1 MKTFACTGDKRVAL
15 FGTVHFLM
23 YTKLKKEGLEI
34 GYIIPPNLTSF
45 LLIQARG
52 HILPIT
58 DFPEFLIALFVL
70 QQNRT
75 NLYAF
80 RYRLPD

>member
-1 MKTFACTGDKRVAL
+1 MKTFGCTVDKLVAL
-15 FGTVHFLM
+15 FDITHFPI
-23 YTKLKKEGLEI
+23 YTKLKKVGLKI
-34 GYIIPPNLTSF
+34 GYIIPPNLTCF

-58 DFPEFLIALFVL
+58 DFPEFLIAMFLL

-75 NLYAF
+75 ILYAS
-80 RYRLPD
+80 RYCLPH

>member
-1 MKTFACTGDKRVAL
+1 MPAPVTNILHSSVPFA
-15 FGTVHFLM
+15 FLM
-23 YTKLKKEGLEI
+23 YLKHKDVGLEI
-34 GYIIPPNLTSF
+34 GYIIPQNLACF

-75 NLYAF
+75 NLYAS
-80 RYRLPD
+80 